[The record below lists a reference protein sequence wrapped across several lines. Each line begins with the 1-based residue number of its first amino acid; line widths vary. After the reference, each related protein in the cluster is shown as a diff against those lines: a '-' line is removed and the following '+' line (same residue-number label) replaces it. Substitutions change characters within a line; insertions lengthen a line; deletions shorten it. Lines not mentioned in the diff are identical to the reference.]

1 MKKKLLVFHRA
12 LAPYNIDLFNELNKA
27 FETDVYF
34 FRKNLRSQKF
44 DMEKLLNQLNFT
56 PKFITTGFEF
66 RHKGRMI
73 RFGYLKKIIQNKP
86 DLILVW
92 EYNLITFITALFT
105 KIFYPGT
112 KVYSLCDDTVDL
124 AKNSSTLR
132 KTGRLF
138 CFMVLDGIVLD
149 NELVEEWYHKNFPKV
164 KTKVFPI
171 IQKEE
176 RLITIFNDAH
186 SVSKEYIHRYKL
198 KEKNIL
204 LFVGRLVEVKNLK
217 FLLEVFS
224 LYVAKNKNSVLIL
237 VGDGDKRFELIRLAE
252 QLKIPEHVIFA
263 GRYEHKELYA
273 WFKVAD
279 YFILP
284 STWEPF
290 GAVVNESLIAG
301 VPVICSNLAGAA
313 CLITEKNGIIF
324 NPYDKEELLTIFC
337 DVLCRKQNSI
347 NDSSNHFS
355 LMPYTFHQKVN
366 ELISF
371 LKEDEFVD
379 ELVG

>member
-1 MKKKLLVFHRA
+1 L
-12 LAPYNIDLFNELNKA
+12 
-27 FETDVYF
+27 
-34 FRKNLRSQKF
+34 
-44 DMEKLLNQLNFT
+44 
-56 PKFITTGFEF
+56 
-66 RHKGRMI
+66 
-73 RFGYLKKIIQNKP
+73 
-86 DLILVW
+86 
-92 EYNLITFITALFT
+92 
-105 KIFYPGT
+105 
-112 KVYSLCDDTVDL
+112 
-124 AKNSSTLR
+124 
-132 KTGRLF
+132 
-138 CFMVLDGIVLD
+138 CFMFLDGIVLD
-149 NELVEEWYHKNFPKV
+149 NELVEEWYHNNFPKV

-176 RLITIFNDAH
+176 RLLSIINDAH
-186 SVSKEYIHRYKL
+186 SVSKEYIRRYNL

-217 FLLEVFS
+217 FLLEVYS
-224 LYVAKNKNSVLIL
+224 RYLVKNKEGVLIL
-237 VGDGDKRFELIRLAE
+237 VGDGQKRFELIRLAE
-252 QLKIPEHVIFA
+252 QLKISDHVIFA

-313 CLITEKNGIIF
+313 CLITDKNGVVF

-337 DVLCRKQNSI
+337 DVLSKKQNSVK
-347 NDSSNHFS
+347 DGTNHFS
-355 LMPYTFHQKVN
+355 LMPFTFHQKVD

-371 LKEDEFVD
+371 LRED